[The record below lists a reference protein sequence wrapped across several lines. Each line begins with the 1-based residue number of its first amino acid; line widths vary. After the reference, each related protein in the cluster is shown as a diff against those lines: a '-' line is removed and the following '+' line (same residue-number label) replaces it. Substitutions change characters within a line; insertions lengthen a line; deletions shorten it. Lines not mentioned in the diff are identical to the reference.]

1 MSSVVDT
8 PTTTFTHVAK
18 LEPQDAILTV
28 GAAILTSLLT
38 EGMFKYTILNQISR
52 NF

>member
-8 PTTTFTHVAK
+8 PQVTFTHPAK
-18 LEPQDAILTV
+18 LDGKDALLTV

-38 EGMFKYTILNQISR
+38 EGNL
-52 NF
+52 